1 MHQIPPYSM
10 KCTRYPLPYSVKCTR
25 YLPPILY
32 EMHQVTSS
40 PIEINQVLL
49 SPLAW
54 TKPGTPVLI
63 VWNALDTPCIVWNAP
78 CTPLTNN
85 MKCTR
90 YPYAAWN
97 APGIP
102 SPIVYMHVK
111 IWLLSRGKNF
121 VRKCIKINTLVLG
134 YWCFFLQYFCYIV
147 NVKLKEENLDR
158 YKQLTSEILCHV

>member
-78 CTPLTNN
+78 CTIWEGGTWYISHYRGGGTWCISYYRGVSGAFRKHFTFITDQLLYFSVSLYTNQKSESCKLILLHLRLVRVASPL
-85 MKCTR
+85 
-90 YPYAAWN
+90 
-97 APGIP
+97 
-102 SPIVYMHVK
+102 
-111 IWLLSRGKNF
+111 
-121 VRKCIKINTLVLG
+121 
-134 YWCFFLQYFCYIV
+134 
-147 NVKLKEENLDR
+147 
-158 YKQLTSEILCHV
+158 

>member
-1 MHQIPPYSM
+1 MKQNQFTTFWFLIGIQTHTEIQELVCNKCKMFSKCTRYPYSM

-32 EMHQVTSS
+32 ERHQVTSS

-102 SPIVYMHVK
+102 MQHEMHQVS
-111 IWLLSRGKNF
+111 LPL
-121 VRKCIKINTLVLG
+121 
-134 YWCFFLQYFCYIV
+134 
-147 NVKLKEENLDR
+147 
-158 YKQLTSEILCHV
+158 